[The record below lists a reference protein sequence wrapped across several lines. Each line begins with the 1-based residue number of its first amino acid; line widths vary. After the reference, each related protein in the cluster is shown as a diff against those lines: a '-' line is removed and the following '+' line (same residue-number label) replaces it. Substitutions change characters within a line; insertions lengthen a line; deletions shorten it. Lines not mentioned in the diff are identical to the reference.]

1 MFSLKEQAKEHEE
14 EHDVGQEE
22 EQEVGQEEKQEVC
35 FCYQI
40 VLCHK

>member
-14 EHDVGQEE
+14 ERDVGQEE
-22 EQEVGQEEKQEVC
+22 EHEVC
-35 FCYQI
+35 FVYKI